1 MVMFEVQAEKGNIDW
16 YLNLLLSEDLKGNLG
31 VYNTDSSLIV
41 DIF

>member
-16 YLNLLLSEDLKGNLG
+16 YLNLPLSEDLEGNFG
-31 VYNTDSSLIV
+31 VYTDSSLIV